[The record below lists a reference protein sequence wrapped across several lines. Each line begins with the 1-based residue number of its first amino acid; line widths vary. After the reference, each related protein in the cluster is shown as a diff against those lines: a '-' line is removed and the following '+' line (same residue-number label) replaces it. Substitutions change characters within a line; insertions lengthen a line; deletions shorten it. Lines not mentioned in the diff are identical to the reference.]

1 MGAASNCLTP
11 PPLALTIDSTARHT
25 QPLMHIL
32 RIMLLAILVLP
43 VGPGA
48 AFSPPDQKDLQTLQA
63 QARQG
68 DTEAQVRLGDLY
80 AKGRGVPQDHTQAR
94 VWYEKAASQGHP
106 IGQNNLAE
114 LYFAG
119 LGGPPDYVRAYMW
132 VSLAA
137 AHMQGEERKQAE
149 ENLDDVANR
158 MTPAQV
164 AEAKR
169 LSQQC
174 RTNKFKGC

>member
-1 MGAASNCLTP
+1 MF
-11 PPLALTIDSTARHT
+11 LALLI
-25 QPLMHIL
+25 
-32 RIMLLAILVLP
+32 LP
-43 VGPGA
+43 VGPVA
-48 AFSPPDQKDLQTLQA
+48 AFSPPSQKDLQALEIQA
-63 QARQG
+63 HQG
-68 DTEAQVRLGDLY
+68 DTEAQVKLGDLY
-80 AKGRGVPQDHTQAR
+80 TKGRGVKQDHVQAR

-119 LGGPPDYVRAYMW
+119 LGGPPDYVRAYIW

-137 AHMQGEERKQAE
+137 AHMQGEEKKQAE
-149 ENLDDVANR
+149 ENLHDVAQR
-158 MTPAQV
+158 MTPAQIT
-164 AEAKR
+164 EAKR

>member
-1 MGAASNCLTP
+1 MK
-11 PPLALTIDSTARHT
+11 
-25 QPLMHIL
+25 IL
-32 RIMLLAILVLP
+32 RIIFLAILVLP
-43 VGPGA
+43 AGPGA
-48 AFSPPDQKDLQTLQA
+48 AFSPPSQKDLQTLQA
-63 QARQG
+63 QAGQG

-80 AKGRGVPQDHTQAR
+80 AKGRGVPQDYTQAR
-94 VWYEKAASQGHP
+94 AWYEKAAAQGHP

-119 LGGPPDYVRAYMW
+119 LGGPHDYVRAYMW

-137 AHMQGEERKQAE
+137 SHMQGEEKKQAE
-149 ENLDDVANR
+149 ENLEDVANR

-164 AEAKR
+164 TEAKR
-169 LSQQC
+169 LAQQC

>member
-1 MGAASNCLTP
+1 M
-11 PPLALTIDSTARHT
+11 
-25 QPLMHIL
+25 QIL
-32 RIMLLAILVLP
+32 LIILLVTLILP

-48 AFSPPDQKDLQTLQA
+48 AFAPPDGKELQTLQT

-68 DTEAQVRLGDLY
+68 DTEAQIRLGDLY
-80 AKGRGVPQDHTQAR
+80 ASGRGMPKDHAQAR

-137 AHMQGEERKQAE
+137 SHMQGEEKKQAE
-149 ENLDDVANR
+149 ENLDDVAKR
-158 MTPAQV
+158 MTPAQIT
-164 AEAKR
+164 EAKR

-174 RTNKFKGC
+174 RANKFKGC

>member
-1 MGAASNCLTP
+1 M
-11 PPLALTIDSTARHT
+11 
-25 QPLMHIL
+25 
-32 RIMLLAILVLP
+32 RIFYIILLAILILP

-48 AFSPPDQKDLQTLQA
+48 AFAPPDSKDLETLQT

-80 AKGRGVPQDHTQAR
+80 AKGRGVTQDHAQAR

-137 AHMQGEERKQAE
+137 AHMQGEEKKQAE
-149 ENLDDVANR
+149 ENLGDVAMR

-164 AEAKR
+164 TEAKR
-169 LSQQC
+169 LAQQC